1 MGPMAINTQF
11 EKEVVISM
19 KNKLQQN
26 EDLVLLEKE
35 KVNDC
40 RSAIK
45 KNIESLCEL
54 LNGEELSEEEK
65 VETPEPIPSL
75 GGTDVKPE

>member
-1 MGPMAINTQF
+1 MDLTAINTQF
-11 EKEVVISM
+11 EKEVVPSM
-19 KNKLQQN
+19 ESKLQQN
-26 EDLVLLEKE
+26 EQLVLVEKE
-35 KVNDC
+35 KVNNC

-45 KNIESLCEL
+45 KSIESLCEL